1 MENLNLN
8 NKNCLI
14 EKISSIKIFNL
25 ISCFLNN
32 KKSYIIPLFLS
43 NLNPQFHKRLE
54 IELDTIINKK
64 SIEEN
69 SKIEL
74 KRIIALNK
82 FFLNCRKIYKEYA
95 KSKETYNDPIIELYN
110 KIDKSENNLI
120 LNYTKYFYYFLL
132 DVPYINLSPF
142 CSLMN
147 VIYFDEYY
155 KNINKKPKI
164 VNLILYLN
172 DDVAK
177 SRIND
182 FFGGIILKPNDY
194 NIKFKNINFNAE
206 TFMKIIS
213 DLYKLFDEPLK
224 IIVNGDN
231 KNIKHN
237 FGNKTTF
244 IFDQILFK
252 LIFKSNSLF
261 IIQRV

>member
-95 KSKETYNDPIIELYN
+95 KSKETYKDPIIELY
-110 KIDKSENNLI
+110 
-120 LNYTKYFYYFLL
+120 
-132 DVPYINLSPF
+132 
-142 CSLMN
+142 
-147 VIYFDEYY
+147 
-155 KNINKKPKI
+155 KNI
-164 VNLILYLN
+164 Y
-172 DDVAK
+172 
-177 SRIND
+177 R
-182 FFGGIILKPNDY
+182 F
-194 NIKFKNINFNAE
+194 
-206 TFMKIIS
+206 T
-213 DLYKLFDEPLK
+213 
-224 IIVNGDN
+224 
-231 KNIKHN
+231 
-237 FGNKTTF
+237 
-244 IFDQILFK
+244 
-252 LIFKSNSLF
+252 
-261 IIQRV
+261 R

>member
-132 DVPYINLSPF
+132 DVPYINLAPF

-147 VIYFDEYY
+147 VIYFNEYY

>member
-1 MENLNLN
+1 
-8 NKNCLI
+8 
-14 EKISSIKIFNL
+14 
-25 ISCFLNN
+25 
-32 KKSYIIPLFLS
+32 
-43 NLNPQFHKRLE
+43 
-54 IELDTIINKK
+54 
-64 SIEEN
+64 
-69 SKIEL
+69 
-74 KRIIALNK
+74 
-82 FFLNCRKIYKEYA
+82 
-95 KSKETYNDPIIELYN
+95 
-110 KIDKSENNLI
+110 
-120 LNYTKYFYYFLL
+120 
-132 DVPYINLSPF
+132 
-142 CSLMN
+142 MN
-147 VIYFDEYY
+147 VIYFNEYY